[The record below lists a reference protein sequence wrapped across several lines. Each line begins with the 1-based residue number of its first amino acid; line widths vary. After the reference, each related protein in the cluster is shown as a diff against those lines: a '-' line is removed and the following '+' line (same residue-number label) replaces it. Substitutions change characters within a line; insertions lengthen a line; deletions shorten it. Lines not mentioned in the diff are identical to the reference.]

1 VCSVCLRNNIRG
13 SLIVLVQMIILLL
26 CYPVLVDAPNR
37 EQNYSKCVSDFKQHA
52 ANMATTATAVAK
64 SGVISD
70 KRQLEAITRTVNKV
84 CVYCSAIALCV
95 VCVQ

>member
-1 VCSVCLRNNIRG
+1 M
-13 SLIVLVQMIILLL
+13 VQMFIHCSKLILV
-26 CYPVLVDAPNR
+26 PVDAPNR

-52 ANMATTATAVAK
+52 ANMTTTATAVAK

-84 CVYCSAIALCV
+84 CVCI
-95 VCVQ
+95 Q